1 MYAVYFRFSC
11 RQMDIEPIKHPVF
24 SKQKATAKAE
34 HYCAYQERSQHEVR
48 SKLYEWG
55 LHKRDV
61 EEIISQL
68 IQLNFINEERFTM
81 AYVLGKF
88 RIKAWG
94 KMKIKQGLR
103 LKKVPD
109 KMIVKAL
116 QHIDGDE
123 YSQTLLSL
131 LEKKSAT
138 IAEKNPHKKHDK
150 LMQYAMGKGYEGDL
164 VKDILKDNT
173 IT

>member
-11 RQMDIEPIKHPVF
+11 HHMDIEPIKRLVF
-24 SKQKATAKAE
+24 SKQQATAKAG

-55 LHKRDV
+55 LHKQDV
-61 EEIISQL
+61 EEVISEL
-68 IQLNFINEERFTM
+68 IQQNFINEERFAV
-81 AYVLGKF
+81 AYALGKF

-94 KMKIKQGLR
+94 RIKIKQGLR

-109 KMIVKAL
+109 KMIFKAL

-123 YSQTLLSL
+123 YSQTLLRL
-131 LEKKSAT
+131 LKKKSAKVT
-138 IAEKNPHKKHDK
+138 EKDAYKKQYK
-150 LMQYAMGKGYEGDL
+150 LMQYAMGKGYEADL
-164 VKDILKDNT
+164 ITDILKDNT